1 MSLADPIETLITILI
16 LQQITGDNGFDF
28 GSYSRRQKDSS
39 RGSNPSRRKND
50 SKKKNLSDYI
60 IVHDHRLNDDE
71 LQEKVELQ
79 REMGQLKKKLPLIN
93 GVACQLEDEDHLA
106 EVESMPGVKRVDEDL
121 TLEIKL
127 SDYELE
133 SEQSLSGDFIPW
145 GIEEINASDAW
156 SELKAKVGIIDTGID
171 LNHFDLSPINSGYN
185 PISSGQQ
192 PEDQNGHGT
201 HVAGTIAA
209 RKNGKGIVG
218 VAPNIKLYPVKAF
231 DKDGSAKIS
240 SLIEALQWS
249 IDNDL
254 QVLNMSFG
262 VDRDNDT
269 LREAIAKTYEA
280 GITMVA
286 ASGND
291 GATTVDFPARY
302 PEVIAVGAVNE
313 DKQLAN
319 FSNYGSNLD
328 VVAPGV
334 DVESTWKNGQF
345 NKLDG
350 TSMAAPHVTGIT
362 ALILG
367 KFDNLTPAEIKEA
380 IKEGAT
386 LLDSIDSAKQGAG
399 LVNAAE
405 TIELLKK

>member
-16 LQQITGDNGFDF
+16 LQQITGNNGFDF

-39 RGSNPSRRKND
+39 RASNPSRRRNN

-60 IVHDHRLNDDE
+60 IVHDHQLNENE

-106 EVESMPGVKRVDEDL
+106 EVESMPGVRRVDEDL
-121 TLEIKL
+121 TLEIK
-127 SDYELE
+127 S
-133 SEQSLSGDFIPW
+133 SSGDFIPW

-185 PISSGQQ
+185 PINSAQQ

-209 RKNGKGIVG
+209 RKNGRGIVG
-218 VAPNIKLYPVKAF
+218 VAPAIKLYPVKAF
-231 DKDGSAKIS
+231 DKDGSAKMS

-262 VDRDNDT
+262 VDKGNDT
-269 LREAIAKTYEA
+269 LQEAIVKTYEA

-286 ASGND
+286 AAGND

-313 DKQLAN
+313 DKKLAD

-328 VVAPGV
+328 VLAPGV
-334 DVESTWKNGQF
+334 DVQSTWKNGQF

-367 KFDNLTPAEIKEA
+367 KFDNLTPAKIKEA
-380 IKEGAT
+380 IKEGAV
-386 LLDSIDSAKQGAG
+386 LLDSIDSAKQGSG

-405 TIELLKK
+405 TIEILKKQN